1 MREYVTCKVAF
12 KTRSVFNAR
21 RLSACAFLAFVFNLL
36 IVASSRV
43 EAQTENPSATPVFQM
58 VSIKPENSGNGMA
71 RMMFE
76 SDGYNAEGTSLEM
89 LIKDAYGVDDNQI
102 SGAPQWIYS
111 EKYDIEAKMDGSTA
125 DNLGRLSE
133 DQRKLVHQRMLQALL
148 MDQFKLTIHHET
160 KDLPVYWLVSAESGP
175 KLHKA
180 QTGDDYSNGLKFRGD
195 AIGPHRMLMHLDSG
209 QITAIAG
216 QGMTLRD
223 LVTQLSARLGR
234 EVLDKTGLTGSY
246 DFNLQWTS
254 EASSIFPA
262 IQEQL
267 GLKLESQQGPVDIL
281 NIDHVEK
288 PSEN

>member
-1 MREYVTCKVAF
+1 MSEYVTCKAAF

-21 RLSACAFLAFVFNLL
+21 RWAAYAFLMFVFNLL
-36 IVASSRV
+36 MVTSSRV
-43 EAQTENPSATPVFQM
+43 EAQTENPSTTPVFQM
-58 VSIKPENSGNGMA
+58 ISIKPENSGSGMA

-76 SDGYNAEGTSLEM
+76 SDGYDAEGTSLEM

-111 EKYDIEAKMDGSTA
+111 EKYDIEAKMDGSAA
-125 DNLGRLSE
+125 DDLSRLSE

-148 MDQFKLTIHHET
+148 LDQFKLTIHHET
-160 KDLPVYWLVSAESGP
+160 KDLPIYWLVSAENGP

-195 AIGPHRMLMHLDSG
+195 AIGPHRMLMHLDNG
-209 QITAIAG
+209 QITSIAG
-216 QGMTLRD
+216 QGMTLAD

-234 EVLDKTGLTGSY
+234 EVLDKTGLTGNY
-246 DFNLQWTS
+246 DFDLQWTS
-254 EASSIFPA
+254 EPSSIFPA
-262 IQEQL
+262 IQDQL
-267 GLKLESQQGPVDIL
+267 GLKLEPQQGPVDIV